1 MNTEATTLY
10 KLMVLYMLSKVNFPL
25 SNSQIADFMLD
36 KQYTTY
42 FTLQEV
48 LSSLADDGFVNVL
61 TYRSSTQ
68 YRLTS
73 SGKDTISFFS
83 NKISNAIREEI
94 DVYLIENKYEL
105 RCETGTLSDYYRSTN
120 GDYIVHCIVKEGET
134 NLIELNIPVRRTGRC
149 HVFQMARW
157 QSGNLRFHYAEAD
170 VNKNYIYNK
179 SPAE

>member
-120 GDYIVHCIVKEGET
+120 GDYIVHCIVKHCR
-134 NLIELNIPVRRTGRC
+134 PVRRTGRR
-149 HVFQMARW
+149 HVFQMARR